1 MKDGG
6 MNGCMMSCKNL
17 FNEDCTYACF
27 TDPIVDTRSDSTFG
41 CMVPCNMLDKMEAAC
56 AWMRQKPHDAAD
68 YVLSRQ

>member
-6 MNGCMMSCKNL
+6 MNGCVMSCKNL

-41 CMVPCNMLDKMEAAC
+41 CMVPCNMLHVGQNGICMC
-56 AWMRQKPHDAAD
+56 LDAPET
-68 YVLSRQ
+68 S